1 MSDMG
6 TLMQAKQLINTVIDA
21 EYDTALQAGL
31 AGADRGTFATEF
43 QAMALYVSGADNN
56 ISSEEIDLMNF
67 LFDLSLTPNNMSSL
81 ISTLSGLHDDFMV
94 RLELPGWALF
104 KSVDEFMGNHDAT
117 DMYISA
123 AEMVMNLFSAI
134 DGNTDAKEERYIN
147 GFLNRL
153 RRDR

>member
-67 LFDLSLTPNNMSSL
+67 LL
-81 ISTLSGLHDDFMV
+81 ISV
-94 RLELPGWALF
+94 
-104 KSVDEFMGNHDAT
+104 
-117 DMYISA
+117 
-123 AEMVMNLFSAI
+123 
-134 DGNTDAKEERYIN
+134 
-147 GFLNRL
+147 
-153 RRDR
+153 

>member
-1 MSDMG
+1 
-6 TLMQAKQLINTVIDA
+6 
-21 EYDTALQAGL
+21 
-31 AGADRGTFATEF
+31 
-43 QAMALYVSGADNN
+43 
-56 ISSEEIDLMNF
+56 
-67 LFDLSLTPNNMSSL
+67 MSSL